1 MSENLQK
8 KKNSSA
14 ICDSEK
20 QKNTPPPE
28 RERPDARPSLAFAGM
43 EELSAFLKSVNEP
56 AYRAK
61 QIREWITK
69 RRVTDPEKMTNL
81 SAPLRQ
87 KLMDAFQGSC
97 SVIREKLDS
106 EDGSCKLLLELVDGE
121 SIECAIIP
129 AMDGR
134 FTFCLS
140 TQVGCPVRC
149 SFCAS
154 GEGGLVRNLTAAE
167 ILDEY
172 VKCCEIIGRAP
183 DNVVIMGIGEGL
195 LNFDNLVAA
204 LDLIC
209 DPENGMALAQRRV
222 TISTSGWT
230 PGIRALAKKGRQ
242 WNLAVS
248 LHAPDDK
255 TRALLIPTKFRRDIK
270 DILDA
275 CKLHREATGR
285 LLTFEYVLLKD
296 VNDSREFA
304 SKLVKI
310 AREADAK
317 INLIPYNSANGGFT
331 RPARETVKKFEMTL
345 KNAGVPVTVRVE
357 KGGDSSAACG
367 QLRSSAEK
375 KKKGKSL

>member
-1 MSENLQK
+1 ME
-8 KKNSSA
+8 
-14 ICDSEK
+14 EK
-20 QKNTPPPE
+20 TTHIPAGQGAK
-28 RERPDARPSLAFAGM
+28 PSLAFASM
-43 EELSAFLKSVNEP
+43 EELSSFLKSVNEP

-61 QIREWITK
+61 QIREWITR

-87 KLMDAFQGSC
+87 KLAEAFQGSC
-97 SVIREKLDS
+97 STVREKFES

-129 AMDGR
+129 ALDGR

-195 LNFDNLVAA
+195 LNFDNLVKA

-209 DPENGMALAQRRV
+209 DPENGMALAQRRI

-255 TRALLIPTKFRRDIK
+255 TRALLIPSKFRRDIK

-296 VNDSREFA
+296 INDSREFA
-304 SKLVKI
+304 SRLVTI

-317 INLIPYNSANGGFT
+317 INLIPYNAANGGFE
-331 RPARETVKKFEMTL
+331 RPGRETVKKFETVL
-345 KNAGVPVTVRVE
+345 KNARVPVTVRVE

-367 QLRSSAEK
+367 QLYIY
-375 KKKGKSL
+375 GKSVHHRRNRFCGVTV